1 MVLKCNSLLKT
12 HCTMTAEVVL
22 AMMDVSDGDKRGEV
36 KMGDLTMSWKWMTP
50 TNPFSKTVTMTL
62 ATCHLCKLRKRDEGF
77 PDRSRVCTQT
87 SPSNNTTAA
96 NGPNCTIPPTIAAK
110 PIQPNTNSGNDCTT
124 QPTSWSSTLHPVHP
138 LVLLFQFLNLRC
150 TLLLTIKIA
159 DC

>member
-1 MVLKCNSLLKT
+1 
-12 HCTMTAEVVL
+12 MTAEVVL

-50 TNPFSKTVTMTL
+50 TNPFSKAVTMTL

-87 SPSNNTTAA
+87 SPTNNTTAA
-96 NGPNCTIPPTIAAK
+96 NGPNSTIPPTIAANPSS
-110 PIQPNTNSGNDCTT
+110 PILIVVMIVPLNPLHGLLLCTL
-124 QPTSWSSTLHPVHP
+124 SILWSCCSNFGISAGSVH
-138 LVLLFQFLNLRC
+138 